1 MNHGELLGRHLMDA
15 GKGTF
20 DSGTESWVAAGNNTI
35 ENDGGALKITYV
47 DDANGAQV
55 YFRDADDLTT
65 DLTVGK
71 TYQIRVRAK
80 IGSGSANLYI
90 TGPNYNFG
98 TVNTSVYTWY
108 EGYFVATNTNV
119 SRLLFLNL
127 SAGEIVWIDEWSLE
141 EIIVAEITEILNV
154 GAPLGVIKERWGAT
168 LTNTAVTLFQDGDVN
183 AMEFNGVNSL
193 INCGTMDPLIGDK
206 SFVLW
211 LRGYE
216 YSGPNTFFIGTT
228 IFALAFDTP
237 NDLLHI
243 TSDGGG
249 TIAND
254 AYVLPLNEYTFIAVT
269 RTAEGL
275 IDFYENG
282 VLLYSGLDTGTP
294 EAGTDIKL
302 NLEPTSFRGLMA
314 DARIYDGL
322 LSAPEIS
329 SLFTNESKKYL
340 L

>member
-1 MNHGELLGRHLMDA
+1 MSRRHRALINHGEELEIEKMTDPFTQASWANIAACWSFVEGVSISSNGGTGSIRRNTWWTAGVRYRITLSVIRTAGRLVPPYD
-15 GKGTF
+15 GTTQPTNITA
-20 DSGTESWVAAGNNTI
+20 SGEYSYTYCPGAAIMYLYSSSFNGTITAMSIKEILTE
-35 ENDGGALKITYV
+35 
-47 DDANGAQV
+47 
-55 YFRDADDLTT
+55 
-65 DLTVGK
+65 
-71 TYQIRVRAK
+71 
-80 IGSGSANLYI
+80 
-90 TGPNYNFG
+90 
-98 TVNTSVYTWY
+98 
-108 EGYFVATNTNV
+108 
-119 SRLLFLNL
+119 
-127 SAGEIVWIDEWSLE
+127 
-141 EIIVAEITEILNV
+141 EITEILNV

-269 RTAEGL
+269 RTADGL